1 MLTNFTSNILT
12 NQWSLR
18 YAWACSLHSDFVQ
31 RLPSTTLLHLSQ
43 GFLKGLLVLFPK
55 TVFRKISMSLVTFR
69 LWFRVI
75 QLFSD
80 DLDLVYYLT
89 FEWRWRSWTLYYVQ
103 ELTFT
108 SRKILFYAL
117 HSKWLDIIYSN
128 AAHPIL
134 CEGWYFTYMWKTL
147 NWPHHVTKIGR

>member
-1 MLTNFTSNILT
+1 MVAALRLSLQFAFRFCSTSSEYYIITSKSRIFKRSSRPISKNCFSEDS
-12 NQWSLR
+12 NSL
-18 YAWACSLHSDFVQ
+18 L
-31 RLPSTTLLHLSQ
+31 
-43 GFLKGLLVLFPK
+43 
-55 TVFRKISMSLVTFR
+55 KISMSLVTFR

-75 QLFSD
+75 QLSSD

-147 NWPHHVTKIGR
+147 NWPHRVTKIGR